1 MMKVTRAEM
10 KRNAKASLKGRWG
23 LAIGVTVLFT
33 AIILILSWIV
43 QMPFK
48 EELDLYTYYMLN
60 GIEFEPDPAVMSGYY
75 ILTII
80 MDIVISPI
88 VIGVMVVF
96 MRISRGQEARV
107 GDMFTPISRFLK
119 IAGLFLLVFIK
130 TFLWTL
136 LFIIP
141 GIIAAYRYSMAFYI
155 MAENPDIGIVEAIER
170 SKVMMKGNK
179 WRLFVLQLSFIGWM
193 LLAPFTF
200 GILLLWLLPYMET
213 TFMNFYNA
221 LILEQSAR
229 IDIGTPNAEGQ
240 SFGGGQN
247 ENRGYDETDR
257 YDRDG
262 DRGDKYS
269 ESEDAD
275 DKNDW

>member
-1 MMKVTRAEM
+1 MKVTRAEM

-119 IAGLFLLVFIK
+119 IA
-130 TFLWTL
+130 
-136 LFIIP
+136 
-141 GIIAAYRYSMAFYI
+141 
-155 MAENPDIGIVEAIER
+155 
-170 SKVMMKGNK
+170 
-179 WRLFVLQLSFIGWM
+179 
-193 LLAPFTF
+193 
-200 GILLLWLLPYMET
+200 
-213 TFMNFYNA
+213 
-221 LILEQSAR
+221 
-229 IDIGTPNAEGQ
+229 
-240 SFGGGQN
+240 
-247 ENRGYDETDR
+247 
-257 YDRDG
+257 
-262 DRGDKYS
+262 
-269 ESEDAD
+269 
-275 DKNDW
+275 